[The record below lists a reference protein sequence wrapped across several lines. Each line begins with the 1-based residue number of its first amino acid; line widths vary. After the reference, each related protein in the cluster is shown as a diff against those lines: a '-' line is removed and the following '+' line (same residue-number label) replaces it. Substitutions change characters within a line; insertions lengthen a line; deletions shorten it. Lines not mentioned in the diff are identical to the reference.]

1 MDEHLMKKTTKTV
14 PVVQPQLISGAS
26 SDYINTSSREYAI
39 YTAQNRAIP
48 SSCDGLK
55 DGQRKVFW
63 IIRNKSEKIKTISLA
78 GEMISANIYL
88 HGDVSASDTISR
100 LAAPYLNNMPMLEGL
115 GAFGTRVAPDG
126 WGAPRY
132 TYVKKNKVTESLLYT
147 DLDIVPLKPNYDGSV
162 MEPANFLPLIPLTLL
177 NGMSGI
183 AVGWSTEILPHS
195 LKDIVSA
202 TLAVIDGKSVPK
214 LMPQFDYLQTTVKS
228 LGDNAYEF
236 VGKISIEGDNL
247 VRVTELPPDMS
258 LEKFKARLNQ
268 MEDDDQIHSYTDR
281 STKLINIEIRFKR
294 GVISGK
300 PASTE
305 IVNGKKVKTPAVA
318 AWTEADL
325 ISFFKLK
332 SKTTQR
338 IVVLDF
344 NNTSI
349 KQYDTAE
356 DLVRAFVNWRLTYYA
371 LRYTKMRDDLLREL
385 NFACGIQA
393 CLKGG
398 LPKWLPSADNKAAV
412 EAKVRDLT
420 KKISLTDDQI
430 ERIVSLPTYRWAK
443 DAMEKVEG
451 EIQALSEKI
460 VEYEGILADPV
471 KIRQIYRKEV
481 SQLLKA

>member
-1 MDEHLMKKTTKTV
+1 
-14 PVVQPQLISGAS
+14 
-26 SDYINTSSREYAI
+26 
-39 YTAQNRAIP
+39 
-48 SSCDGLK
+48 
-55 DGQRKVFW
+55 
-63 IIRNKSEKIKTISLA
+63 
-78 GEMISANIYL
+78 
-88 HGDVSASDTISR
+88 
-100 LAAPYLNNMPMLEGL
+100 LNNIPLFEGL

-132 TYVKKNKVTESLLYT
+132 TYVKKSKAAESLLYT

-195 LKDIVSA
+195 LKDIVAA
-202 TLAVIDGKSVPK
+202 TLAVIDGKPVPK
-214 LMPQFDYLQTTVKS
+214 LIPQFDYLQTTVKS

-236 VGKISIEGDNL
+236 VGKIMIEGDNL

-318 AWTEADL
+318 AWTEADA
-325 ISFFKLK
+325 IAFFKLK

-349 KQYDTAE
+349 RQYDHAE
-356 DLVRAFVNWRLTYYA
+356 DLVKAFVEWRLTYYA

-385 NFACGIQA
+385 NFAGGIQA
-393 CLKGG
+393 CLKGD

-412 EAKVRDLT
+412 EVKVRDLT
-420 KKISLTDDQI
+420 AKIALTHDQI

-451 EIQALSEKI
+451 EIHALSGQI
-460 VEYEGILADPV
+460 VEYEAILGDPV

-481 SQLLKA
+481 AQLLRA

>member
-1 MDEHLMKKTTKTV
+1 MARKQMQKQTPTTMTPSLV
-14 PVVQPQLISGAS
+14 HAS
-26 SDYINTSSREYAI
+26 SSDFINTSSREYAI

-55 DGQRKVFW
+55 DGQRKMLWVM
-63 IIRNKSEKIKTISLA
+63 RNKTDKVKTISLSGEVIQA
-78 GEMISANIYL
+78 GYYL

-100 LAAPYLNNMPMLEGL
+100 LAAPYLNNAPLLEGL

-132 TYVKKNKVTESLLYT
+132 TYVKKSKATEALLYT

-162 MEPANFLPLIPLTLL
+162 MEPTNFLPLIPLTLL

-195 LKDIVSA
+195 LKDIVAA
-202 TLAVIDGKSVPK
+202 TVAAIDGKPIAK
-214 LMPQFDYLQTTVKS
+214 LVPQFDYLQTTVKP

-236 VGKISIEGDNL
+236 TGKATIEGDNA
-247 VRVTELPPDMS
+247 VRITELPPDMS

-268 MEDDDQIHSYTDR
+268 MEDDGQINMYTDR
-281 STKLINIEIRFKR
+281 STKTIDIEVRFKR
-294 GVISGK
+294 GVINGK
-300 PASTE
+300 PATTE
-305 IVNGKKVKTPAVA
+305 VINGKKVKVA
-318 AWTEADL
+318 GVDPWTEEDV
-325 ISFFKLK
+325 INFFKLK

-349 KQYDTAE
+349 RQYDSAE
-356 DLVRAFVNWRLTYYA
+356 DLVRAFVEWRLGWYTT
-371 LRYTKMRDDLLREL
+371 RYTKMRDELVREL

-398 LPKWLPSADNKAAV
+398 LPKWLPSAENKAAV

-420 KKISLTDDQI
+420 SKIDLTDDQI

-443 DAMEKVEG
+443 DAMEKIQG
-451 EIQALSEKI
+451 EINELCEKI
-460 VEYEGILADPV
+460 VEYEGILADPA
-471 KIRQIYRKEV
+471 KIRAIYRQEV
-481 SQLLKA
+481 AALANLKL

>member
-1 MDEHLMKKTTKTV
+1 MARKQL
-14 PVVQPQLISGAS
+14 QSPQIKQITQTIVNVSPS
-26 SDYINTSSREYAI
+26 EYIDTSSKEYAI

-48 SSCDGLK
+48 STCDGLK
-55 DGQRKVFW
+55 DGQRKMLW
-63 IIRNKSEKIKTISLA
+63 LMRNKSEKVKTISLA
-78 GEMISANIYL
+78 GSAIQEGLFL

-100 LAAPYLNNMPMLEGL
+100 LAAPYLNNIPMLEGL

-132 TYVKKNKVTESLLYT
+132 TYVKKSKAAESLLYT

-202 TLAVIDGKSVPK
+202 TLAVIDGKPVPK
-214 LMPQFDYLQTTVKS
+214 LIPQFDYLQTTVKS

-236 VGKISIEGDNL
+236 VGKIMIEGDNL

-318 AWTEADL
+318 AWTEADA
-325 ISFFKLK
+325 IAFFKLK

-349 KQYDTAE
+349 KQYDHAE
-356 DLVRAFVNWRLTYYA
+356 DLVKAFVEWRLTYYA
-371 LRYTKMRDDLLREL
+371 LRYTKLRDDLLREL

-412 EAKVRDLT
+412 DVKVRDLT
-420 KKISLTDDQI
+420 HKIALTHDQI

-451 EIQALSEKI
+451 EIHALSEQI
-460 VEYEGILADPV
+460 VEYQAILGDPV
-471 KIRQIYRKEV
+471 KIRHIYRKEV
-481 SQLLKA
+481 AQLLKA